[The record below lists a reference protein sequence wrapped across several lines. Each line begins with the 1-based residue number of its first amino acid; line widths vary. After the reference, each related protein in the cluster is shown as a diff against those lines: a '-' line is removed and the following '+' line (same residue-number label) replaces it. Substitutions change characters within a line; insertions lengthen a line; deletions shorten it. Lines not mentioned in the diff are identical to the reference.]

1 MSLCQ
6 NRSTC
11 LNTYYELGY
20 FKLITGE
27 TCHHES
33 EKLINCVKANH
44 PIFAQTCLYK
54 TLTCKKCIIF
64 MWFAPIMS
72 IIEKP
77 SYNMT
82 ILSKNRHIKVIYPT
96 YCEIIGALI
105 TYVQK
110 TCINHK

>member
-54 TLTCKKCIIF
+54 TLTCKKCTLF

-82 ILSKNRHIKVIYPT
+82 ILSKEKTYQGNISHI
-96 YCEIIGALI
+96 L
-105 TYVQK
+105 
-110 TCINHK
+110 